1 MKKIVLSILV
11 VTSLFLLVGCD
22 IDFNFTG
29 TGVLRINNDSS
40 YVIKAFVAYTQ
51 IDGEY
56 DEAYRNDGSYGGSEA
71 PNIKSGAYKEYE
83 FSSGDYDIWFYM
95 IADGY
100 WYYTEIE
107 DVYVSYNSTEDV
119 YVEDGNW
126 TMLVPSKASSMYEK
140 LPYVVKNQI
149 FTTIN

>member
-1 MKKIVLSILV
+1 MKRKLLTLLIFF
-11 VTSLFLLVGCD
+11 SLFLFVGCD
-22 IDFNFTG
+22 IILNFDG

-40 YVIKAFVAYTQ
+40 YTIKAFVAYSE
-51 IDGEY
+51 IDGKY
-56 DEAYRNDGSYGGSEA
+56 DEVYRNDGSYGGSEA

-140 LPYVVKNQI
+140 LPDVVKNQI

>member
-29 TGVLRINNDSS
+29 TGVLRINNNSS
-40 YVIKAFVAYTQ
+40 YIIKAFVAYSE

-56 DEAYRNDGSYGGSEA
+56 GEAYRNDGVYEGSEA
-71 PNIKSGAYKEYE
+71 PNIKQDSYKDYE
-83 FSSGDYDIWFYM
+83 LDCGNYDIWFYM

-107 DVYVSYNSTEDV
+107 DVYIHYNSTEEV

-126 TMLVPSKASSMYEK
+126 TLLVPSKASSMYNK
-140 LPYVVKNQI
+140 LPEVVKVS
-149 FTTIN
+149 F